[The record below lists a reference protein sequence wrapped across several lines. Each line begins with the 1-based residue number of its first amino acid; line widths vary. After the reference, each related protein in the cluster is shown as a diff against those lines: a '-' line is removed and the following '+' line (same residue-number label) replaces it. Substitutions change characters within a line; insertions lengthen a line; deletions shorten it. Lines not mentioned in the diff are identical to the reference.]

1 MVKRDK
7 LEIIKDILKI
17 IKENHGH
24 MKMTP
29 LLRKS
34 NLSSK
39 RFADYKADLLERE
52 LIMET
57 EDKKLGK
64 QIIITPK
71 GMEFLE
77 KYRTIMNF
85 VSEFDL

>member
-39 RFADYKADLLERE
+39 RFADYKTDLLDRE
-52 LIMET
+52 MIFET
-57 EDKKLGK
+57 EDKKKGR
-64 QIIITPK
+64 QILITPK

-77 KYRTIMNF
+77 KYRAIVHF
-85 VSEFDL
+85 VEEFDL

>member
-7 LEIIKDILKI
+7 LEIIRDILRI
-17 IKENHGH
+17 IKDNHGH
-24 MKMTP
+24 IKMTP

-39 RFADYKADLLERE
+39 RFADYRAELLRRE
-52 LIMET
+52 LIQEI
-57 EDKKLGK
+57 EERKLGK
-64 QIIITPK
+64 QILITPK

-77 KYRTIMNF
+77 KYRTIVNF
-85 VSEFDL
+85 VNEFDL

>member
-17 IKENHGH
+17 IKDNHGH
-24 MKMTP
+24 IKMTP

-39 RFADYKADLLERE
+39 RFADYRSELMERE

-57 EDKKLGK
+57 EEKKLGR
-64 QIIITPK
+64 QILITPK

-77 KYRTIMNF
+77 KYRAIVNF

>member
-24 MKMTP
+24 IKMTP

-39 RFADYKADLLERE
+39 RFADYKSELLGRE
-52 LIMET
+52 LISEV
-57 EDKKLGK
+57 EEKKLGK
-64 QIIITPK
+64 QILITMK

-77 KYRTIMNF
+77 KYRAIVNF
-85 VSEFDL
+85 VNEFDL

>member
-1 MVKRDK
+1 MAKRDK
-7 LEIIKDILKI
+7 LEIINDVLRI

-24 MKMTP
+24 IKMTP

-34 NLSSK
+34 NLSSR
-39 RFADYKADLLERE
+39 RFADYKSELLERE
-52 LIMET
+52 LIKDIN
-57 EDKKLGK
+57 DKKRGREIL
-64 QIIITPK
+64 ITEK

-77 KYRTIMNF
+77 KYRAIVNF

>member
-7 LEIIKDILKI
+7 LEIIRDILRI
-17 IKENHGH
+17 IKDNHGH
-24 MKMTP
+24 IKMTP

-39 RFADYKADLLERE
+39 RFADYRAELLRRE
-52 LIMET
+52 LIQEI
-57 EDKKLGK
+57 EDKKLGR
-64 QIIITPK
+64 QILITPK

-77 KYRTIMNF
+77 KYRTIVNF

>member
-7 LEIIKDILKI
+7 LEIIRDILRI
-17 IKENHGH
+17 IKDNHGH
-24 MKMTP
+24 IKMTP

-39 RFADYKADLLERE
+39 RFADYRTELLRRE
-52 LIMET
+52 LIQEME
-57 EDKKLGK
+57 DRKLGK
-64 QIIITPK
+64 QILITPK

-77 KYRTIMNF
+77 KYRTIVNF
-85 VSEFDL
+85 VNEFDL

>member
-1 MVKRDK
+1 MGKRDK
-7 LEIIKDILKI
+7 LEIIKDILRI

-24 MKMTP
+24 IKMTP

-39 RFADYKADLLERE
+39 RFADYKAELLERE
-52 LIMET
+52 LIQET
-57 EDKKLGK
+57 EEKKLGK

-77 KYRTIMNF
+77 KYRAIVNF
-85 VSEFDL
+85 VNEFDL

>member
-1 MVKRDK
+1 MGKRDK
-7 LEIIKDILKI
+7 LEIIRDILKI

-24 MKMTP
+24 IKMTP

-39 RFADYKADLLERE
+39 RFADYKAELLERE
-52 LIMET
+52 LIQDIE
-57 EDKKLGK
+57 EKKKGK
-64 QIIITPK
+64 QILITPK

-77 KYRTIMNF
+77 KYRAIVNF
-85 VSEFDL
+85 VKEFEL